1 MGFINPGDVRGN
13 WLLDA
18 LFPPEDR
25 AATVAP
31 NTSTATSHAIA
42 IKVDGVLIGRIQSWS
57 PSQSRNVQA
66 AYEINAVTQGDVA
79 ENIPSVAS
87 GLTIQVT
94 RYDLFDTR
102 MEQAWGDGF
111 DLKEMICNQAN
122 PLRITEKWVKP
133 NGEYSA
139 YVYSGC
145 WFSNMGRQMSVQGDR
160 IISVNATLQYER
172 KRKFI

>member
-1 MGFINPGDVRGN
+1 MGKFKDS
-13 WLLDA
+13 WLYNS
-18 LFPPEDR
+18 LFPPVQ
-25 AATVAP
+25 TSPTIAP
-31 NTSTATSHAIA
+31 KTNTATSHAIA
-42 IKVDGVLIGRIQSWS
+42 IKVEGLLIGRIQSWS
-57 PSQSRNVQA
+57 PTQSRAVQA

-79 ENIPSVAS
+79 ENIPGVAS

-102 MEQAWGDGF
+102 MEQAWGEGF
-111 DLKEMICNQAN
+111 DLREMLCNQAN
-122 PLRITEKWVKP
+122 PLRIVEKWIKP

-160 IISVNATLQYER
+160 IISVNATIQYER